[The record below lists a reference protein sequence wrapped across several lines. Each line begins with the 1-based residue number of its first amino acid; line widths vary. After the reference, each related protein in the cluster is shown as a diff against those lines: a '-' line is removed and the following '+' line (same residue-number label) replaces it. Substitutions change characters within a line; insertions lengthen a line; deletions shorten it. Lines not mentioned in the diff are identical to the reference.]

1 MAYTAAG
8 KRVLSTGTSPGLAAA
23 LGGDEFGP
31 RVPDMKAVVDA
42 ANAGLD
48 AFIADVA
55 GRAPR

>member
-8 KRVLSTGTSPGLAAA
+8 KRVLSTGASPGLGAAV
-23 LGGDEFGP
+23 GGDEFEP
-31 RVPDMKAVVDA
+31 YVSDMKAVVDA

-48 AFIADVA
+48 AFLAGVA